1 MTRMIRRTASLAAIG
16 LLAATVATAR
26 VPDWSHCTFPA
37 FIKVVGT
44 RATVPDPAGTFSI
57 IMRDEGNIPVS
68 GCVVTLNFAAC
79 TDMRLCT
86 GAGVTCSPAMV
97 WGTTNVSGVVTFTVV
112 GGGLHP
118 GGTFAGPGAG
128 CVEMRGDGYLMGV
141 ATAIVYDLNGA
152 TAGAGKNGVLITDL
166 PLFLND
172 WHGTGLPYLGRSD
185 YNQNG
190 AVQITDLPV
199 WLAVW
204 GPANSSGGC
213 ATTYCP

>member
-1 MTRMIRRTASLAAIG
+1 MTGVIRKATLLAAIG
-16 LLAATVATAR
+16 LLAATVGMAR
-26 VPDWSHCTFPA
+26 VPDYTRCTFPA

-44 RATVPDPAGTFSI
+44 KGTVPDPAGTFSI
-57 IMRDEGNIPVS
+57 TMRDMGNFPII
-68 GCVVTLNFAAC
+68 GCVVTLDFTAC
-79 TDMRLCT
+79 TDMRLCN
-86 GAGVTCSPAMV
+86 GAGVTCTPAMV
-97 WGTTNVSGVVTFTVV
+97 SGTTNGSGVVTFTVV
-112 GGGLHP
+112 GGGRHP

-152 TAGAGKNGVLITDL
+152 TAGTGKNGVLITDL

-172 WHGTGLPYLGRSD
+172 WHGTGLPYVGRSD

-190 AVQITDLPV
+190 AVQITDLPN
-199 WLAVW
+199 WLTLW
-204 GPANSSGGC
+204 GATNSSGGC